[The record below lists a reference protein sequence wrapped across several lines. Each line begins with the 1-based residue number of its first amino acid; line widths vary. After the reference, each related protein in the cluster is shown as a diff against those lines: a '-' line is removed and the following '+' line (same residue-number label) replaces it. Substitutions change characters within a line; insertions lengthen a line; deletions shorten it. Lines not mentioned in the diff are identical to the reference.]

1 VPRHIVCLG
10 FDFDTWSGLVARG
23 LTTPT
28 PVSRGEFGL
37 VGAQRILELL
47 KKHSI
52 LSSWYVP
59 GIVIETY
66 PAMCERVVA
75 EGHEIGN
82 HGWTHV
88 PPANLSAEDE
98 ADGLARAHERIKQ
111 LTGKYPAGYRS
122 PSWDISDRTVDLLIK
137 HGFKYDSSLMGN
149 DYTPYFV
156 RRGDIIPKD
165 APPIFGQH
173 TDIVEM
179 PVAWSMDDFPHF
191 EFLRTPQQLMP
202 GLMNA
207 RLVLENWIGDFDYM
221 ARTHEWGI
229 ATYTFHPYVIGRG
242 HRMLALEF
250 LIDHLVANDA
260 VFMTLEQAAAE
271 FREKVSAGEI
281 TPYP

>member
-1 VPRHIVCLG
+1 MPRHIVCLG
-10 FDFDTWSGLVARG
+10 FDFDTWSGFVARG

-37 VGAQRILELL
+37 VGAQRILDLL
-47 KKHSI
+47 QRHAI
-52 LSSWYVP
+52 QSSWYVP
-59 GIVIETY
+59 GVVIETY

-75 EGHEIGN
+75 AGHEIGN

-88 PPANLSAEDE
+88 PPANLSAEEE
-98 ADGLARAHERIKQ
+98 ADGLARTNESIKR

-122 PSWDISDRTVDLLIK
+122 PSWDISDRTIDLLIE
-137 HGFKYDSSLMGN
+137 HGFTYDSSLMGN

-156 RRGDIIPKD
+156 RRGDVIAKD
-165 APPIFGQH
+165 APPTFGQH

-179 PVAWSMDDFPHF
+179 PVAWSLDDFPHF

-221 ARTHEWGI
+221 ARTLDWGI

-242 HRMLALEF
+242 HRMLALEA
-250 LIDHLVANDA
+250 LIEHLVKNGA
-260 VFMTLEQAAAE
+260 VFMTLEQAVEE
-271 FREKVSAGEI
+271 FRRKVARGEI